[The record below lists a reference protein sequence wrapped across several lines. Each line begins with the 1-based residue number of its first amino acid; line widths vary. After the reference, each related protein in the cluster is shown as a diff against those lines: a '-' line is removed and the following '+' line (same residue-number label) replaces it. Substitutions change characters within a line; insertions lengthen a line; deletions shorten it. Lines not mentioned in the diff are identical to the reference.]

1 MSIEERLRGAFAQ
14 RAEGIEVSPGALF
27 EIQRRAGRRRRVLR
41 VPEVRLRPALVLA
54 AAACAAIAAVI
65 SVSVTGPSAAPI
77 TTETETPPVAAPADP
92 AAVAPVAE
100 PPQVTEPAAAPQ
112 PQTSAPP
119 AVAEADPR
127 AGDSGQ
133 ITTAPA
139 PAPPTP
145 PEPVAPAPPADPAPA
160 TDATPDDADDTDTT
174 PDDAVDATEMPA
186 ADLPAGETPACLEQ
200 PESDGSDATAEFVT
214 VYFACGESDAAPRQ
228 RAAADNLPTALGIL
242 LGGPNEADS
251 SAGFRGLS
259 GNTATAVTTMT
270 SNRWLTI
277 DLPAG
282 LADAFGGDDDITA
295 EQFLTQL
302 NATVFQFSDFD
313 VAEYRLDGDCAAFG
327 ALAGSSC
334 RIHIRDGATYTSRT
348 SELTAHTIGDV
359 SAVIRAGP
367 DDGAEEL
374 GVLGDG
380 TRLTGGR
387 SGSGSDAWAEVV
399 TTAGSR
405 GWVSTQT
412 IVAQPLSIDSTTRA
426 AMENLARRLT
436 TGPGLDSSALLP
448 AGLVLRWGADA
459 GDLTVVSTAAAAVSD
474 WWSIPVDTTSPRDGS
489 ATSSLADLLWIN
501 GSGDGATVTVN
512 APGPLGEPH
521 GDFASLAYVSIYR
534 SAVQSS
540 VLPPPIPTTT
550 TTTTQTGTGE
560 GSDLPP
566 ALPTA
571 STETDDTA
579 EQSTP
584 PRAQIS
590 AIFDFLSPDGPR
602 VAAVEA
608 IWIQP

>member
-1 MSIEERLRGAFAQ
+1 MNIEERLRDAFAQ
-14 RAEGIEVSPGALF
+14 RADGVEVSPGALF
-27 EIQRRAGRRRRVLR
+27 EIQRRAGHRPRLLR

-54 AAACAAIAAVI
+54 AAACAAIAVVI
-65 SVSVTGPSAAPI
+65 SVSVTGPSTTTPI
-77 TTETETPPVAAPADP
+77 QTETETAPVAGTADP
-92 AAVAPVAE
+92 GAVAPTTAE
-100 PPQVTEPAAAPQ
+100 PPPTPQ
-112 PQTSAPP
+112 PPTPAPP
-119 AVAEADPR
+119 AVAQTDPQPS
-127 AGDSGQ
+127 DTGQ
-133 ITTAPA
+133 ITTTPAETSPTPTPTPPAPVT
-139 PAPPTP
+139 PAPP
-145 PEPVAPAPPADPAPA
+145 VDPAPA
-160 TDATPDDADDTDTT
+160 TDTT
-174 PDDAVDATEMPA
+174 PDGDVAATE
-186 ADLPAGETPACLEQ
+186 TPVTEVTACSEQ
-200 PESDGSDATAEFVT
+200 PESDGGDTTSEWVT

-228 RAAADNLPTALGIL
+228 RAAAANNLPTALGIL
-242 LGGPNEADS
+242 LGGPDEADS
-251 SAGFRGLS
+251 TAGFRGLS
-259 GNTATAVTTMT
+259 GNAATTVTTMT

-282 LADAFGGDDDITA
+282 LADAFGSDDGDITA
-295 EQFLTQL
+295 QQFLTQL

-327 ALAGSSC
+327 ALAGDSC
-334 RIHIRDGATYTSRT
+334 RIHIRDGAGHTSRT

-359 SAVIRAGP
+359 SAVIRAEP
-367 DDGAEEL
+367 ADGAEEL

-380 TRLTGGR
+380 TRLTDGR
-387 SGSGSDAWAEVV
+387 SGSGSDAWAEVA
-399 TTAGSR
+399 TTAGST

-426 AMENLARRLT
+426 AMESLARRLT
-436 TGPGLDSSALLP
+436 TGPGLESSALLP

-459 GDLTVVSTAAAAVSD
+459 GDLIVVSTAGAAAGSD
-474 WWSIPVDTTSPRDGS
+474 WWSTPVDTTSPRDGS
-489 ATSSLADLLWIN
+489 ATSSLADLLWID

-512 APGPLGEPH
+512 TPGPLGEPH

-534 SAVQSS
+534 SSIQSS

-550 TTTTQTGTGE
+550 TTTTTTQAGTGE

-566 ALPTA
+566 ALPTPPE
-571 STETDDTA
+571 ETDDGD
-579 EQSTP
+579 EQPAS

>member
-1 MSIEERLRGAFAQ
+1 MSIEERLRDAFAQ
-14 RAEGIEVSPGALF
+14 RAGGVEVSPGALF
-27 EIQRRAGRRRRVLR
+27 EIRRRAGHRRRVLR
-41 VPEVRLRPALVLA
+41 VPEVRLRPTLVLA

-65 SVSVTGPSAAPI
+65 SVSVTGPSATSPI
-77 TTETETPPVAAPADP
+77 RTETPPVAGTADP
-92 AAVAPVAE
+92 VAVAPTTAE
-100 PPQVTEPAAAPQ
+100 PPPTPQ
-112 PQTSAPP
+112 PPTPAPP
-119 AVAEADPR
+119 AVAEADPQP
-127 AGDSGQ
+127 GDSGQ
-133 ITTAPA
+133 IATTPA
-139 PAPPTP
+139 TTPPTP
-145 PEPVAPAPPADPAPA
+145 PTPPTPATPAPPADPAPA
-160 TDATPDDADDTDTT
+160 TDATPDGDT
-174 PDDAVDATEMPA
+174 AATETPA
-186 ADLPAGETPACLEQ
+186 AETPACSEQ
-200 PESDGSDATAEFVT
+200 PEGDGSEATSELVT

-228 RAAADNLPTALGIL
+228 RAAAANNLPTALGIL
-242 LGGPNEADS
+242 LGGPNETDS
-251 SAGFRGLS
+251 TAGFRGLS
-259 GNTATAVTTMT
+259 GNTATTVTTMT

-282 LADAFGGDDDITA
+282 LADAFGSDDDVTA
-295 EQFLTQL
+295 EEFLTQL

-327 ALAGSSC
+327 ALAGNSC
-334 RIHIRDGATYTSRT
+334 EIHIRDGAGYTSQA
-348 SELTAHTIGDV
+348 SDLTAHTIGDV
-359 SAVIRAGP
+359 SAVIRAEP

-380 TRLTGGR
+380 TRLTDGR

-412 IVAQPLSIDSTTRA
+412 IVAQPLAIDSTTRA
-426 AMENLARRLT
+426 AMESLARRLT
-436 TGPGLDSSALLP
+436 TGPGLESSALLP

-459 GDLTVVSTAAAAVSD
+459 GDLAVVSTAGAAAGSD
-474 WWSIPVDTTSPRDGS
+474 WWSTPVDTPSPRDGS
-489 ATSSLADLLWIN
+489 ATSSLADLLWID
-501 GSGDGATVTVN
+501 GGGDGATVTVN
-512 APGPLGEPH
+512 TPGPLGEPH

-550 TTTTQTGTGE
+550 TTTTQAGTGE

-566 ALPTA
+566 ALPTPPP
-571 STETDDTA
+571 ETDDGD
-579 EQSTP
+579 EQPAS

>member
-1 MSIEERLRGAFAQ
+1 MSIEERLRDAFAQ
-14 RAEGIEVSPGALF
+14 RAEGVEVSPGALF
-27 EIQRRAGRRRRVLR
+27 EIQRRAGQQRRVLR

-54 AAACAAIAAVI
+54 AAACAAIAVVI
-65 SVSVTGPSAAPI
+65 SVSVTGPSATPPI
-77 TTETETPPVAAPADP
+77 QTETPPVAGTADP
-92 AAVAPVAE
+92 AAVAPTVAE
-100 PPQVTEPAAAPQ
+100 PPPTPQ
-112 PQTSAPP
+112 PPTPQPPTAQPP
-119 AVAEADPR
+119 AVAEPDPQ

-139 PAPPTP
+139 PTPPTP
-145 PEPVAPAPPADPAPA
+145 PTPVTPAPPADPATA
-160 TDATPDDADDTDTT
+160 TDATPDDA
-174 PDDAVDATEMPA
+174 ADATETPDA
-186 ADLPAGETPACLEQ
+186 ETPACLEQ
-200 PESDGSDATAEFVT
+200 PGSDAGDATAESVT

-228 RAAADNLPTALGIL
+228 RAAAANNLPTALGIL
-242 LGGPNEADS
+242 LGGPDEADS

-282 LADAFGGDDDITA
+282 LADAFGSDGGITA

-302 NATVFQFSDFD
+302 NATVFQFGDFD

-327 ALAGSSC
+327 ALAGSPC
-334 RIHIRDGATYTSRT
+334 RVHIRDGAGYTGRT

-380 TRLTGGR
+380 TRLTDGR
-387 SGSGSDAWAEVV
+387 SGSGSGAWAEVV

-412 IVAQPLSIDSTTRA
+412 IVAQPLWIDSTTRA
-426 AMENLARRLT
+426 SMENLARRLT

-459 GDLTVVSTAAAAVSD
+459 GDLTVVSTAAAAVRD

-489 ATSSLADLLWIN
+489 ATSSLADLLWID

-540 VLPPPIPTTT
+540 VLPPPIPTAT
-550 TTTTQTGTGE
+550 TTTTQAGTGE
-560 GSDLPP
+560 GPDLPP
-566 ALPTA
+566 ALPTPPG
-571 STETDDTA
+571 ETGGTG
-579 EQSTP
+579 EQPTP

-590 AIFDFLSPDGPR
+590 VIFDFLSPDGPR

>member
-1 MSIEERLRGAFAQ
+1 MSIEERLRDAFAQ
-14 RAEGIEVSPGALF
+14 RAEGVEVSPGALF
-27 EIQRRAGRRRRVLR
+27 EIQRRAGHRRRVLR

-54 AAACAAIAAVI
+54 AAACAAIAVVI
-65 SVSVTGPSAAPI
+65 SVSVTGPSATSPI
-77 TTETETPPVAAPADP
+77 QTETETAPVAGTADP
-92 AAVAPVAE
+92 AAVAPTVAE
-100 PPQVTEPAAAPQ
+100 PPPTPQ
-112 PQTSAPP
+112 PPTPQPP
-119 AVAEADPR
+119 AVAEADPQP
-127 AGDSGQ
+127 GDSGQ
-133 ITTAPA
+133 IATTPA
-139 PAPPTP
+139 TTPPTP
-145 PEPVAPAPPADPAPA
+145 PTPPTPVTPAPPADPAPA
-160 TDATPDDADDTDTT
+160 TDATPDGETA
-174 PDDAVDATEMPA
+174 AT
-186 ADLPAGETPACLEQ
+186 ETPATETPECSAQ
-200 PESDGSDATAEFVT
+200 PEGDGSDATSELVT

-228 RAAADNLPTALGIL
+228 RAAAANNLPTALGIL
-242 LGGPNEADS
+242 LGGPNEADGT
-251 SAGFRGLS
+251 AGFRGLS
-259 GNTATAVTTMT
+259 GNTATTVTTMT

-282 LADAFGGDDDITA
+282 LADAFGSDDDVTA

-327 ALAGSSC
+327 ALAGNSC
-334 RIHIRDGATYTSRT
+334 EIHIRDGAGYTSQA

-359 SAVIRAGP
+359 SAVIRAEP

-380 TRLTGGR
+380 TRLTDGR

-426 AMENLARRLT
+426 AMESLARRLT

-489 ATSSLADLLWIN
+489 ATSSLADLLWID

-512 APGPLGEPH
+512 TPGPLGEPH

-550 TTTTQTGTGE
+550 TTTTQAGTGE

-566 ALPTA
+566 ALPTPPE
-571 STETDDTA
+571 ETDGTG
-579 EQSTP
+579 EQPTP

-590 AIFDFLSPDGPR
+590 VIFDFLSPDGPR